1 MIYPQKSKGRYK
13 LFVWLLVF
21 ILFIILINFP
31 VVKETRIASGARRL
45 ILNVL
50 YPVQYVF
57 DAFFSRIFAVF
68 RLAGVSAENKA
79 LRKEL
84 AESRIKEFSFTA
96 IALENERLKRMLN
109 FEGSKG
115 FALSLL
121 SAKVIGRSPSNW
133 FGEIIIGRGSREGV
147 TEDCAVLDSNGVVGR
162 VTEVGFS
169 SSKVM
174 LITDPA
180 SSVSCVNER
189 SRNMGVAVGGAM
201 KPLSIKYVSTDA
213 KVEIGETIVTSGM
226 SKIFPPGVPIGIVT
240 DVFVRDY
247 DIFKRISV
255 KPAVNFSTLEEVFVI
270 LRQ

>member
-1 MIYPQKSKGRYK
+1 MIYPQKSKGRYR

-31 VVKETRIASGARRL
+31 PVRETRIASGTRRL

-57 DAFFSRIFAVF
+57 DALFSRIFAVF
-68 RLAGVSAENKA
+68 HLAGVSAENKA
-79 LRKEL
+79 LKKEL
-84 AESRIKEFSFTA
+84 AQSRIKELSFA
-96 IALENERLKRMLN
+96 ALAVENERLRRMLN
-109 FEGSKG
+109 FEKSEG
-115 FALSLL
+115 FALNLL
-121 SAKVIGRSPSNW
+121 SAKVIGRSSSNW

-147 TEDCAVLDSNGVVGR
+147 TEDIAVLYSNGVVGR

-180 SSVSCVNER
+180 SSVSCVNES
-189 SRNMGVAVGGAM
+189 SRDMGVVVGGAM
-201 KPLSIKYVSTDA
+201 KPLSMKYVSTDA
-213 KVEIGETIVTSGM
+213 KIEIGDIIVTSGM
-226 SKIFPPGVPIGIVT
+226 SKIFPPGIPIGTVT
-240 DVFVRDY
+240 DVSVRDY
-247 DIFKRISV
+247 DIFKKISV

-270 LRQ
+270 LR